1 MRAFRALIGGFALM
15 LVVSAAIGWNANA
28 NWLTRLGRGAS
39 EVGEAGS
46 AASKLG
52 LGAAQHA
59 AEHVARLPKVANG
72 AALAAHATPEGHW
85 KFVNREGEVFTA
97 GNADELARVGSVLA
111 PETATGDKLALYL
124 SEDAVFAQRALLKDL
139 PPDAEL
145 HIVAGNDGF
154 RLRRGADGTPG
165 SLSAEV
171 RPNIT
176 VALNDR
182 KLFDETVFQ
191 LGRPLNRSNIRVL
204 ALEPGGPQ
212 RLSSV
217 PRFDPATKAAL
228 VDQIDP
234 ASLGEALRKLSGQT
248 VLVTGRVEGDTLAF
262 VAATGGAE
270 QKVFLRKISAAAEAS
285 DVNLVVVQ
293 ASGPR
298 QPGGRNWLWQKI
310 GVAGLDEAMK
320 RATFADFLSALGG
333 TGSELAVTAAEAGQ
347 GRIVMRAVPAT
358 ESTIPLSSTVTD
370 WMGELSGQLV
380 VKAVEVQARDMERE
394 KELDARIVPGI
405 PSTVQFVILGS
416 FVLGLLTWGVPR
428 RWWSR
433 VWPPETRD
441 NYAGSAGYVAA
452 WLARELAFFAVF
464 LPLVGFPAFLWS
476 ICLGLWNVMTM
487 PLRFFS
493 WLRRRFAAAS

>member
-1 MRAFRALIGGFALM
+1 MRASRAFVGGLALAFAACAL
-15 LVVSAAIGWNANA
+15 LAGSAHA
-28 NWLTRLGRGAS
+28 NWLTRLGRGAA

-59 AEHVARLPKVANG
+59 AEYVARLPKAAKG

-85 KFVNREGEVFTA
+85 KFVNRDGDVFTA
-97 GNADELARVGSVLA
+97 ASPDELARVGAVLA
-111 PETATGDKLALYL
+111 PEAAGGGKLALYL
-124 SEDAVFAQRALLKDL
+124 TEDTVFTERALLKDL

-154 RLRRGADGTPG
+154 RLRRGTDGTPG

-234 ASLGEALRKLSGQT
+234 ASLSEALRKLSGQT
-248 VLVTGRVEGDTLAF
+248 VLVTGRVEGDMLAF

-270 QKVFLRKISAAAEAS
+270 QKVFLREISTAAEAA

-298 QPGGRNWLWQKI
+298 QPGGRNWLWQKV

-333 TGSELAVTAAEAGQ
+333 TGTDLAVTAAEAGQ
-347 GRIVMRAVPAT
+347 GRIVMRALPVN

-394 KELDARIVPGI
+394 KELDARLIPGI
-405 PSTVQFVILGS
+405 PSSLQYLCLFS
-416 FVLGLLTWGVPR
+416 AAFGVFAWPVSR
-428 RWWSR
+428 SWWAR
-433 VWPPETRD
+433 IWPPEQR
-441 NYAGSAGYVAA
+441 AGYGGRIGYAAAVAA
-452 WLARELAFFAVF
+452 RNLAFVLLF
-464 LPLVGFPAFLWS
+464 LPLTGYFAFLWH
-476 ICLGLWNVMTM
+476 IGLQLWNLVTA

-493 WLRRRFAAAS
+493 WLRARFAAAG

>member
-1 MRAFRALIGGFALM
+1 MRASRAFSGVLALAIAATAM
-15 LVVSAAIGWNANA
+15 LSGTVHA
-28 NWLTRLGRGAS
+28 NWLTRLGRGAA
-39 EVGEAGS
+39 EVGEAGT

-52 LGAAQHA
+52 VGAAQHA
-59 AEHVARLPKVANG
+59 AEYVARLPKAAKG

-85 KFVNREGEVFTA
+85 KFVNREGDVFTA
-97 GNADELARVGSVLA
+97 ASPDELARVGAVLA
-111 PETATGDKLALYL
+111 PEAAAGGKLALYL
-124 SEDAVFAQRALLKDL
+124 SEDTVFAERALMKDL

-145 HIVAGNDGF
+145 HVVAGNDSF
-154 RLRRGADGTPG
+154 RLRRAADGTPG
-165 SLSAEV
+165 SLAAEV

-176 VALNDR
+176 VALSDR

-212 RLSSV
+212 RLSSA

-234 ASLGEALRKLSGQT
+234 ASLSDALRKLSGQT
-248 VLVTGRVEGDTLAF
+248 VLVTGRVEGETLAF

-270 QKVFLRKISAAAEAS
+270 QKVFLREISAAAEAS

-298 QPGGRNWLWQKI
+298 QPGGRNWLWQKV

-333 TGSELAVTAAEAGQ
+333 TGTELAVTAAEAGQ
-347 GRIVMRAVPAT
+347 GRIVMRALPVAQ
-358 ESTIPLSSTVTD
+358 SSIPLSSTVTD

-394 KELDARIVPGI
+394 KELDARLIPGI
-405 PSTVQFVILGS
+405 PSTLQYLYLLNAA
-416 FVLGLLTWGVPR
+416 LGLLAWPVSR
-428 RWWSR
+428 SWWAR
-433 VWPPETRD
+433 VWPPEQRLGYSGWIG
-441 NYAGSAGYVAA
+441 YAAAVVA
-452 WLARELAFFAVF
+452 RNVAFVLLF
-464 LPLVGFPAFLWS
+464 LPLVGNFAFLWH
-476 ICLGLWNVMTM
+476 IALQLWNLMM
-487 PLRFFS
+487 APLRFFS
-493 WLRRRFAAAS
+493 WLRGRFAPG

>member
-1 MRAFRALIGGFALM
+1 MFAASAM
-15 LVVSAAIGWNANA
+15 LAHGAHA

-46 AASKLG
+46 AAGKLG

-59 AEHVARLPKVANG
+59 AEYVARLPKAAKG

-85 KFVNREGEVFTA
+85 KFVNREGDVFTA
-97 GNADELARVGSVLA
+97 ANADELARVGTVLA
-111 PETATGDKLALYL
+111 PEAAAGSKLALYL
-124 SEDAVFAQRALLKDL
+124 TEDTVFAERVLMKDL
-139 PPDAEL
+139 PADADL
-145 HIVAGNDGF
+145 YVVAGNDGF
-154 RLRRGADGTPG
+154 RLRRGADGIAG
-165 SLSAEV
+165 SLAAEV

-212 RLSSV
+212 LLSSV
-217 PRFDPATKAAL
+217 PRFDPATKVAL

-234 ASLGEALRKLSGQT
+234 ATLGQALRKLSGQT
-248 VLVTGRVEGDTLAF
+248 VLVTGRVAGDVLTF
-262 VAATGGAE
+262 IPAAGGAE
-270 QKVFLRKISAAAEAS
+270 QKIFLREISAAAEAA

-298 QPGGRNWLWQKI
+298 QPGGRNWLWQKV

-333 TGSELAVTAAEAGQ
+333 TGTELAVTAAQAGQ
-347 GRIVMRAVPAT
+347 GRIVMRAVPVTDSA
-358 ESTIPLSSTVTD
+358 IPLPSTVTD
-370 WMGELSGQLV
+370 WFGDLSGNLV
-380 VKAVEVQARDMERE
+380 VKGVEVLARDRERQT
-394 KELDARIVPGI
+394 ELDARIVPGI
-405 PSTVQFVILGS
+405 PSSLQYLCLFSAALGIFAWPVS
-416 FVLGLLTWGVPR
+416 R
-428 RWWSR
+428 SWWAR
-433 VWPPETRD
+433 VWPPEQREGYGGWIG
-441 NYAGSAGYVAA
+441 YAAAVAA
-452 WLARELAFFAVF
+452 RNLAYVLLF
-464 LPLVGFPAFLWS
+464 LPLTGYFAFLWH
-476 ICLGLWNVMTM
+476 IGLQLWNLMTA

-493 WLRRRFAAAS
+493 WLRSRFAPG